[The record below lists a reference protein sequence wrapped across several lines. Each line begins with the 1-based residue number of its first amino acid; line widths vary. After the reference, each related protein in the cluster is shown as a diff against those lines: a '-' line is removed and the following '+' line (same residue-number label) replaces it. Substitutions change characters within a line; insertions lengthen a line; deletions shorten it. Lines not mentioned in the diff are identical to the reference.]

1 MLIRE
6 IKRIVQTNLK
16 KANKE
21 GKVKKQSLSKSIC
34 SKWILQGSSITKF
47 VNKEQ
52 KSMILYILAVST
64 ENWSF
69 NILTKIV

>member
-34 SKWILQGSSITKF
+34 SEFCNVAALQIWSIK
-47 VNKEQ
+47 NKNQ
-52 KSMILYILAVST
+52 
-64 ENWSF
+64 
-69 NILTKIV
+69 